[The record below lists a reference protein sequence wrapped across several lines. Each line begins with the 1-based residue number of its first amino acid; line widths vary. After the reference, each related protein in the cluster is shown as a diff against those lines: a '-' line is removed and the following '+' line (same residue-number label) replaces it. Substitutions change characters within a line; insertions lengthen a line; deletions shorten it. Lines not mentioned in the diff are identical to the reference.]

1 LLRFCQASF
10 LAVFGI
16 AAGLVSAS
24 AQWDPA
30 PQPAPAASPW
40 NAPPQQ
46 QAPAAASPWNAGPPQ
61 QQQACIEKFGLLR
74 DDAQKRAALIRTAGE
89 RKATPKEACALFNGF
104 SAAEAKLIKYAADN
118 AAACGIPPEIVGS
131 LKQQHTKT
139 VGIQARVCQAAANP
153 PAAAGP
159 SLSDVL
165 GGSAVP
171 DANNIRT
178 GRGTYDTLTG
188 TPLGKQ

>member
-1 LLRFCQASF
+1 MLRFFQASI
-10 LAVFGI
+10 LAVFGF

-24 AQWDPA
+24 AQWDTA

-40 NAPPQQ
+40 NAPAQQ
-46 QAPAAASPWNAGPPQ
+46 QPPAAASPWNAAPAQ
-61 QQQACIEKFGLLR
+61 QQQACVEKFGSLR
-74 DDAQKRAALIRTAGE
+74 DEAQKKAGLIRTASE
-89 RKATPKEACALFNGF
+89 RKATPKEACALFNSF
-104 SAAEAKLIKYAADN
+104 SAAEAKLVKYAADN
-118 AAACGIPPEIVGS
+118 TTACGIPNEVIGN
-131 LKQQHTKT
+131 LKQQHAKT
-139 VGIQARVCQAAANP
+139 VQIQARVCQAAANP
-153 PAAAGP
+153 PRAAGP

-188 TPLGKQ
+188 TPLGSK